1 MRPAI
6 VLGTDSQR
14 FCTTCGACPV
24 EPVYALRELGNT
36 RFNGCLKCASQQLH
50 LTRSEV
56 QYQALQAGQVGVSPW
71 LGGYLS
77 RAQDMIG
84 LVQLYVLTHG
94 EGKADWECP
103 REVLEALSE
112 AQEWLAKASALL
124 REGVGVPLE
133 RKPVRMDALAI
144 IWFQNE
150 VARCYALARETY
162 DLTET
167 R

>member
-1 MRPAI
+1 MRHAI

-24 EPVYALRELGNT
+24 EPVYALREFGNT

-71 LGGYLS
+71 LGGYLY
-77 RAQDMIG
+77 RAQDLIG

-94 EGKADWECP
+94 KGKDGWQCP
-103 REVLEALSE
+103 REVLVAVAE
-112 AQEWLAKASALL
+112 AQESLAKASALL
-124 REGVGVPLE
+124 REGVCVPLE
-133 RKPVRMDALAI
+133 RKPEPMDPLALS
-144 IWFQNE
+144 WFQSE
-150 VARCYALARETY
+150 LARCYALARETY